1 MSRVVVITGGS
12 AGIGRASAR
21 AFAAK
26 GWDVGLL
33 ARGQERLDDAVA
45 ELVRAGVRAHA
56 VSADVADAEAVE
68 AAASAIESA
77 LGPIDAWVNCTM
89 NTVVAPV
96 QRTTAA
102 EYARVTA
109 VTYLG
114 HVHGTLA
121 ALKRMV
127 PRNRGSIVQVG
138 SALSK
143 RAIPLQSAYCA
154 SKHAIRGFTDSLRS
168 ELIHDGSAV
177 TLSHVYLP
185 AVNTPQFGWA
195 RTKMERVP
203 QPTPPAHKPEL
214 AANAIVFAAEN
225 PRREIWV
232 SRQALQIV
240 SGDLVAPG
248 LLDRI
253 LAKQGYDGQ
262 MGGEP
267 VAADRPD
274 NLDAPVPGHQAA
286 AGEFRGKIRE
296 TTTEF
301 FTSRQRDALAAGVG
315 LLLLAGI
322 GALGTMAADGIA
334 ARRAMRRGP
343 RALPAVGP
351 GLAVLAAG
359 ARRARRYLRD

>member
-1 MSRVVVITGGS
+1 MGRVVVITGGS
-12 AGIGRASAR
+12 AGVGRASAR
-21 AFAAK
+21 SFAAR
-26 GWDVGLL
+26 GWDVGIV
-33 ARGQERLDDAVA
+33 ARGQERLDDTLA
-45 ELVRAGVRAHA
+45 ELRGAGARAHA
-56 VSADVADAEAVE
+56 VSADVADAEAVD
-68 AAASAIESA
+68 AAAAAIEEA
-77 LGPIDAWVNCTM
+77 LGPIEAWVNCTM

-121 ALKRMV
+121 ALRRMV
-127 PRNRGSIVQVG
+127 PRNRGTIVQVG

-185 AVNTPQFGWA
+185 ALNTPQFGWS
-195 RTKMERVP
+195 RTRMERVP
-203 QPTPPAHKPEL
+203 QPTPPAHRPEL

-225 PRREIWV
+225 PRREVWV
-232 SRQALQIV
+232 GRQTLQIL
-240 SGDLVAPG
+240 GADLAAPG
-248 LLDRI
+248 LLDRV

-262 MGGEP
+262 LGSEAVSP
-267 VAADRPD
+267 DRTD

-286 AGEFRGKIRE
+286 EGSYRGPMRD

-301 FTSRQRDALAAGVG
+301 FTSRQRDALAAGAG
-315 LLLLAGI
+315 LAMLAGI
-322 GALGTMAADGIA
+322 GALAMLAVGGTA
-334 ARRAMRRGP
+334 ARGVMRRAP
-343 RALPAVGP
+343 VAGP
-351 GLAVLAAG
+351 GLAMLAAG
-359 ARRARRYLRD
+359 ARGVRRLLG